1 MITLI
6 KLQSL
11 FGKLASKGMRQVF
24 DDWEMLVGFKAK
36 ATCEPIQIVAS
47 ADDAA
52 AGLGPKH
59 VLVETQVLR
68 GDEAIGPIHFAFP
81 DSLVIEIIGDLLMIP
96 EAAREEKMK
105 SGLTEGDIEAFQE
118 MANLLCGSWNRIFQE
133 LDCDLKISQSVD
145 DLRVLSSD
153 GEIGA
158 LVEHASAGR
167 KALLSYEV
175 SAADG
180 AFPLAQVIPFD
191 VTIAIAEEFLGE
203 KDPRSAART

>member
-11 FGKLASKGMRQVF
+11 FEKLASKGMRQVF
-24 DDWEMLVGFKAK
+24 EDWEMLVGFQAK
-36 ATCEPIQIVAS
+36 ATCEPVQIIAS

-52 AGLGPKH
+52 ASLGAKH

-81 DSLVIEIIGDLLMIP
+81 DPLVIEIIGDLLMIP
-96 EAAREEKMK
+96 EAMRDEKTK
-105 SGLTEGDIEAFQE
+105 TGLTEGDLEAFQE
-118 MANLLCGSWNRIFQE
+118 MANLLCGSWNRVFQE

-145 DLRVLSSD
+145 DLRVLPSGD
-153 GEIGA
+153 DVGA
-158 LVEHASAGR
+158 LVEHAGAGR
-167 KALLSYEV
+167 KAWLSYEV

-180 AFPLAQVIPFD
+180 TFPLAQVIPFD

-203 KDPRSAART
+203 RDPRSATGT